1 MSIKKIYRQDKGSQG
16 MALVSQ
22 VGMQLPRE
30 LQKRHERKERKI
42 KRKKDRTVEKRSL
55 GDRKYRKYVFA
66 LPTLVFITH
75 ILPASL
81 RCAVSPFAGSKNKK
95 EKETVSYSLYSPS
108 KRMVSG
114 ISDNSY
120 CKRDRRYFWH

>member
-42 KRKKDRTVEKRSL
+42 KRKKDRTVEKRLL
-55 GDRKYRKYVFA
+55 GDRKYRCVCTPDSRIHNSHFA
-66 LPTLVFITH
+66 SF
-75 ILPASL
+75 S
-81 RCAVSPFAGSKNKK
+81 AVRSFAVREIQK
-95 EKETVSYSLYSPS
+95 
-108 KRMVSG
+108 
-114 ISDNSY
+114 
-120 CKRDRRYFWH
+120 